1 MSDSTTG
8 GPDADEIRAV
18 LTDATRAHYG
28 AGARLE
34 RWDERVLAERRGRR
48 VLRYE
53 LDVRADVGAG
63 EANDQADHALH
74 VAWIG
79 KFYPAEPETP
89 GRVARVLS
97 ALEAARFTERSEII
111 LPRVVGYVPAHHLL
125 LLTYVPGEQ
134 VLRLRALSLF
144 DRDYA
149 ALLERIARG
158 LAALHGVAPVTTER
172 VKTTAGI
179 VAGLRRRADELCADF
194 PAEAARIQR
203 IFAEIEQTAPPDL
216 ARPAL
221 LHGDFGGSQLVWDG
235 ARLGLIDFDKCAL
248 GNPALDLANFVVQL
262 RRRALLDVP
271 DAPPVETLRELLLDA
286 YQRHGADPAALSGL
300 SAHVAWHERA
310 VLLKKIH
317 YLARHAKHERRGQS
331 LPLLD
336 LLAALAEPS
345 AHT

>member
-1 MSDSTTG
+1 VSDSIV
-8 GPDADEIRAV
+8 GPAPVELRAA
-18 LTDATRAHYG
+18 LTDAVRAAYG

-53 LDVRADVGAG
+53 LDVWAAEDRAGGTHRV
-63 EANDQADHALH
+63 E
-74 VAWIG
+74 WIG
-79 KFYPAEPETP
+79 KFYPEEPETP
-89 GRVARVLS
+89 GRVARVLA
-97 ALEAARFTERSEII
+97 ALAAAGLSERGGMT

-125 LLTYVPGEQ
+125 LLTFVPGEQ

-144 DRDYA
+144 DRDYTM
-149 ALLERIARG
+149 LLERIGHG
-158 LAALHGVAPVTTER
+158 LVALHSMVVTTER

-179 VAGLRRRADELCADF
+179 VAGLRRRADDLCAAF
-194 PAEAARIQR
+194 PAEAARIR
-203 IFAEIEQTAPPDL
+203 RSFAEIEQTAPPDL

-235 ARLGLIDFDKCAL
+235 GRLGLIDFDKCAL
-248 GNPALDLANFVVQL
+248 GDPALDLANFVVQL

-286 YQRHGADPAALSGL
+286 YRRHGTDPAALAGL
-300 SAHVAWHERA
+300 AERVTWHERA

-317 YLARHAKHERRGQS
+317 YLARHAKHERRGEA
-331 LPLLD
+331 LPLLG
-336 LLAALAEPS
+336 LLAALAEPT
-345 AHT
+345 AYA